1 MKYASVTDVVRRI
14 KTDIEKDYR
23 LQSIAMEGNIMGLK
37 RASNGHY
44 YMTLCDDHCS
54 IRAILFRNRA
64 GRSMVHVQDGD
75 HVVVIGAINVYEKG
89 GTVSFIIERLFSQGI
104 GSLQAQYEKIKRE
117 LEEQGFFSP
126 AHKKEIP
133 RFPWHVGVLTSRTG
147 AVLHDIHK
155 IAAERNP
162 YIPIQLYPIPVQGTD
177 AASKITAAI
186 EKASKNP
193 KLDVLILAR
202 GGGSLEDLWCF
213 NDPQVVKAVYQSAIP
228 IISAIGH
235 ETDTTLADYAAD
247 VRAATPTH
255 AAELAFPSMQDI
267 EMDLAAYCQRAYE
280 LLEVHIAQCRKQIDA
295 IQARI
300 QPQRYAAFLSLKQ
313 GQVSQ
318 LREAALQKI
327 KLAITKKEA
336 VLREKQ
342 ASLEAMNP
350 SALVR
355 RGYGQLEQSG
365 RIITQIAQIQT
376 DEALYIQLVDG
387 RVKTDVKEVDIY
399 GKSNRQ
405 TKKL

>member
-44 YMTLCDDHCS
+44 YMTLCDDNCS

-64 GRSMVHVQDGD
+64 GRSMAHVQDGD

-177 AASKITAAI
+177 AAPKIAAAI

-267 EMDLAAYCQRAYE
+267 EMDLAAYSQRVYE
-280 LLEVHIAQCRKQIDA
+280 LLEAHIAQCRKQIDT
-295 IQARI
+295 IKARI
-300 QPQRYAAFLSLKQ
+300 QPQRYAAFLALKQ

-327 KLAITKKEA
+327 NLAITKKEA
-336 VLREKQ
+336 ALREKQ

-350 SALVR
+350 STLVR

-365 RIITQIAQIQT
+365 RIVTQIAQIQT

>member
-23 LQSIAMEGNIMGLK
+23 LQRIAMEGNIMGLK

-44 YMTLCDDHCS
+44 YMTLCDNSCS

-64 GRSMVHVQDGD
+64 GRSMEHVQDGD
-75 HVVVIGAINVYEKG
+75 HVVVIGAVNVYEKG
-89 GTVSFIIERLFSQGI
+89 GTVSFLIERLFSQGM
-104 GSLQAQYEKIKRE
+104 GVLQAQYEKIKRE

-126 AHKKEIP
+126 AHKQGIP
-133 RFPWHVGVLTSRTG
+133 RFPWHVGVLTSQTG
-147 AVLHDIHK
+147 AVLHDIYK

-162 YIPIQLYPIPVQGTD
+162 YIRIQLYPIPVQGTG
-177 AASKITAAI
+177 AAPKIAAAI
-186 EKASKNP
+186 EKADKNT

-213 NDPQVVKAVYQSAIP
+213 NDPQVVQAIYQSSIP

-255 AAELAFPSMQDI
+255 AAELAFPSIQDI
-267 EMDLAAYCQRAYE
+267 EMDIAAYSQRAYE
-280 LLEVHIAQCRKQIDA
+280 LLEAQFDRCRKDMAMIK
-295 IQARI
+295 ARI

-313 GQVSQ
+313 GQVNQ
-318 LREAALQKI
+318 LRNAAVQKFNLAAAKKEGKLQK
-327 KLAITKKEA
+327 T
-336 VLREKQ
+336 Q
-342 ASLEAMNP
+342 ASLKAMNP
-350 SALVR
+350 SMLVQ

-365 RIITQIAQIQT
+365 RIVTQIAQIKT

-399 GKSNRQ
+399 GKSNR
-405 TKKL
+405 

>member
-44 YMTLCDDHCS
+44 YMTLCDENCS

-64 GRSMVHVQDGD
+64 GRSMAHVQDGD
-75 HVVVIGAINVYEKG
+75 HVVVIGAVNVYEKG

-126 AHKKEIP
+126 AHKKETP

-177 AASKITAAI
+177 AAPKIAAAI

-267 EMDLAAYCQRAYE
+267 EMDLAAYRQRAYE
-280 LLEVHIAQCRKQIDA
+280 LLKVHIAQCRKQIDT

>member
-23 LQSIAMEGNIMGLK
+23 LQRIAMEGNIMGLK

-44 YMTLCDDHCS
+44 YMTLCDNSCS

-64 GRSMVHVQDGD
+64 GRSMEHVQDGD
-75 HVVVIGAINVYEKG
+75 HVVVIGAVNVYEKG
-89 GTVSFIIERLFSQGI
+89 GTVSFLIERLFSQGM
-104 GSLQAQYEKIKRE
+104 GVLQAQYEKIKRE

-126 AHKKEIP
+126 AHKQDIP
-133 RFPWHVGVLTSRTG
+133 RFPWHVGVLTSQTG
-147 AVLHDIHK
+147 AVLHDIYK

-162 YIPIQLYPIPVQGTD
+162 YIRIQLYPIPVQGTG
-177 AASKITAAI
+177 AAPKIAAAI
-186 EKASKNP
+186 EKADKNT
-193 KLDVLILAR
+193 KLNVLILAR

-213 NDPQVVKAVYQSAIP
+213 NDPQVVQAIYQSSIP

-255 AAELAFPSMQDI
+255 AAELAFPSIQDI
-267 EMDLAAYCQRAYE
+267 EMDIAAYSQRAYE
-280 LLEVHIAQCRKQIDA
+280 LLEAQFDRCRKDMAMIK
-295 IQARI
+295 ARI

-313 GQVSQ
+313 GQVNQ
-318 LREAALQKI
+318 LRNAAVQNFNLAAAKKEGKLQK
-327 KLAITKKEA
+327 T
-336 VLREKQ
+336 Q
-342 ASLEAMNP
+342 ASLKAMNP
-350 SALVR
+350 SMLVQ

-365 RIITQIAQIQT
+365 RIVTQIAQIKT

-399 GKSNRQ
+399 GKSNR
-405 TKKL
+405 

>member
-44 YMTLCDDHCS
+44 YMTLCDENCS

-64 GRSMVHVQDGD
+64 GRSMAHVQDGD
-75 HVVVIGAINVYEKG
+75 HVVVIGAVNVYEKG

-177 AASKITAAI
+177 AAPKIAAAI

-267 EMDLAAYCQRAYE
+267 EMDLAAYRQRAYE
-280 LLEVHIAQCRKQIDA
+280 LLETHIAQCRKQIDT

>member
-44 YMTLCDDHCS
+44 YMTLCDENCS

-64 GRSMVHVQDGD
+64 GRSMAHVQDGD
-75 HVVVIGAINVYEKG
+75 HVVVIGAVNVYEKG

-177 AASKITAAI
+177 AAPKIAAAI

-267 EMDLAAYCQRAYE
+267 EMDLAAYRQRAYE
-280 LLEVHIAQCRKQIDA
+280 LLEAHIAQCRKQIDT

-318 LREAALQKI
+318 LREAALQKFN
-327 KLAITKKEA
+327 LAITRKEA

-342 ASLEAMNP
+342 ASLEAINP

>member
-44 YMTLCDDHCS
+44 YMTLCDDNCS

-64 GRSMVHVQDGD
+64 GRSMADVQDGD

-117 LEEQGFFSP
+117 LEEKGFFSP

-162 YIPIQLYPIPVQGTD
+162 YIPIQLYPIPVQG
-177 AASKITAAI
+177 AAAAPKIAAAI
-186 EKASKNP
+186 EKASKNT

-213 NDPQVVKAVYQSAIP
+213 NDPQVVKAVYQAAIP

-255 AAELAFPSMQDI
+255 AAELAFPSIRDI
-267 EMDLAAYCQRAYE
+267 EMDLAAYSQRAYE
-280 LLEVHIAQCRKQIDA
+280 LLEAHIAQCRKQIDT
-295 IQARI
+295 IKARI

-318 LREAALQKI
+318 LREAAAQKI
-327 KLAITKKEA
+327 NLAITRKEA
-336 VLREKQ
+336 ALREKQ

-350 SALVR
+350 SMLVR

-365 RIITQIAQIQT
+365 RIITQAAQIKT

-399 GKSNRQ
+399 GKSNR
-405 TKKL
+405 

>member
-44 YMTLCDDHCS
+44 YMTLCDENCS

-64 GRSMVHVQDGD
+64 GRSMAHVQDGD
-75 HVVVIGAINVYEKG
+75 HVVVIGAVNVYEKG

-177 AASKITAAI
+177 AAPKIAAAI

-267 EMDLAAYCQRAYE
+267 EMDLAAYRQRAYE
-280 LLEVHIAQCRKQIDA
+280 LLETHIAQCRKQIDT

-300 QPQRYAAFLSLKQ
+300 QPRRYAAFLSLKQ

-318 LREAALQKI
+318 LREAAAQKI
-327 KLAITKKEA
+327 NLAITRKEA

-342 ASLEAMNP
+342 ASLEAINP